1 MTTELDLHHLVVL
14 MSFVYFRKS
23 DGSSRKYD
31 HSIRKPKFGFVD
43 DDIINFHTCYI
54 LDALAHLSVS
64 QERSQVVALGLQ
76 FNQAT
81 NQARL
86 IVAENTNVADGL
98 ISHLKDIWG
107 NLQELSNIYD
117 LQRRM
122 RSEVLQLVSP
132 DMGVDVG
139 QSLKKKIFG
148 DIYQY
153 SWKKQANRIAKW
165 LGPLGNFMKV
175 FKNYPLGQ
183 GSEHIVSLCHFHMAM
198 VSVNGKLCDNA
209 SSPLMYEEW
218 EDVYRQTSTANEIAK
233 IILKA
238 RGESS
243 CEALASRLH
252 GMPFLYLLTYSTTS

>member
-14 MSFVYFRKS
+14 MSFVYCRKS
-23 DGSSRKYD
+23 DSSSRKYD
-31 HSIRKPKFGFVD
+31 NSIRKPKFAFVD
-43 DDIINFHTCYI
+43 DDMINFHTCYI

-86 IVAENTNVADGL
+86 IVAKNTNVADSL
-98 ISHLKDIWG
+98 ISHVKDIWG

-139 QSLKKKIFG
+139 ESLKKKIFG

-153 SWKKQANRIAKW
+153 SWKKQANQIAKW
-165 LGPLGNFMKV
+165 LGPLGHFMDV
-175 FKNYPLGQ
+175 FKNFPLGQ
-183 GSEHIVSLCHFHMAM
+183 GSEHIV
-198 VSVNGKLCDNA
+198 
-209 SSPLMYEEW
+209 
-218 EDVYRQTSTANEIAK
+218 
-233 IILKA
+233 
-238 RGESS
+238 
-243 CEALASRLH
+243 
-252 GMPFLYLLTYSTTS
+252 